1 MTLLPKSTLRKVT
14 AAAVMSVGAG
24 GTATTAVPGLSHWPP
39 SAVAAAV
46 TLVVA
51 AAGVLRRLLTVVVVS
66 ASATLV
72 LVTADAITDGKLRE
86 ALNFGAL
93 LSGAHL

>member
-1 MTLLPKSTLRKVT
+1 MTLPRKSTLRKLT
-14 AAAVMSVGAG
+14 TAAVMSVGAG
-24 GTATTAVPGLSHWPP
+24 GAATTAVPGLSHWSP

-72 LVTADAITDGKLRE
+72 LVAADAITDGRLRE
-86 ALNFGAL
+86 VLNFGSL